1 MRLRPFSLAAYI
13 LCSLAG
19 ILSVTKYRR
28 GSPIFDKR
36 DRLFGNSGK
45 SLGATMVDGGLDL
58 VQSDASLALQPLELC
73 GSHSRD
79 GLEL

>member
-1 MRLRPFSLAAYI
+1 MRLRPFSLAAYT
-13 LCSLAG
+13 LCPLAG

-36 DRLFGNSGK
+36 DRLFDNSGK
-45 SLGATMVDGGLDL
+45 FLGTMMLDRRLDL
-58 VQSDASLALQPLELC
+58 VQSDAPFALQPLELC
-73 GSHSRD
+73 GSHFRD